1 MTIHRSA
8 GAQAHN
14 EKLIAIEMGEYAD
27 NIIKSNPDKLGI
39 LLCEGLEN
47 SIDIA
52 LYSAYYE
59 YLVVIP
65 YNGCADIKRMVPR
78 LRKYSEYPVFGII
91 DRDELSKRKIK
102 ELAQMGIFATKLP
115 FIENIICCPEVLK
128 IVTPKRG
135 LNYSEVIA
143 KVRSN
148 LTSILAERLM
158 HLNPFDVDIPKGQ
171 EILYVNITI
180 ATKER
185 IVSKRIDL
193 NNVLYTF
200 RDKVIASEVA
210 NALGINGRE
219 HYYEFIKEQI
229 DSDVRHRLMVVVGR
243 YLPEIKIEEN

>member
-1 MTIHRSA
+1 MTIHRSS
-8 GAQAHN
+8 GAQAHK
-14 EKLIAIEMGEYAD
+14 EKLLAIEMGEYVD
-27 NIIKSNPDKLGI
+27 NIIKSNPNKLGT

-47 SIDIA
+47 SIDFE
-52 LYSAYYE
+52 LYSAYYD
-59 YLVVIP
+59 YLIVIP

-78 LRKYSEYPVFGII
+78 IRKFSEYPVFGII

-102 ELAQMGIFATKLP
+102 VLAQNGIYTTKLP

-135 LNYSEVIA
+135 LNYSDVIA
-143 KVRSN
+143 KVRSS
-148 LTSILAERLM
+148 LTSTLAERLM
-158 HLNPFDVDIPKGQ
+158 NLNPFDVGLQDGQ
-171 EILYVNITI
+171 EILYVDIAI

-185 IVSKRIDL
+185 IISKRIDL

-210 NALGINGRE
+210 NALEINGRE
-219 HYYEFIKEQI
+219 HYYEFIKEQLN
-229 DSDVRHRLMVVVGR
+229 SELRHKLLITMGR